1 MPELNEPKICRNCKW
16 HFASLGSDLC
26 SLDLC
31 SHPKTT
37 KVNLVTGDKGYPFC
51 EILREDRWPEM
62 QGPNYCGSEGK
73 NYEPKNS
80 G

>member
-26 SLDLC
+26 SRDLC

-37 KVNLVTGDKGYPFC
+37 KLNLVTGDKGYPFC
-51 EILREDRWPEM
+51 EGLREDRWPEM

-73 NYEPKNS
+73 NYEPKHS
-80 G
+80 R

>member
-16 HFASLGSDLC
+16 HFAYLGSA
-26 SLDLC
+26 LC
-31 SHPKTT
+31 SHPK
-37 KVNLVTGDKGYPFC
+37 VNLVIGNKGYPFC
-51 EILREDRWPEM
+51 EFLREARWPEM